1 MIPQTLAT
9 WTIDINH
16 SLVQFKVKHLAIS
29 NVTGTFNT
37 FTGNVQT
44 DNDDFNEARVH
55 FEVAVNSIDTNNT
68 ERDSFL
74 QSPAFFDIDKYPNM
88 IFHGKM
94 YKQQDDYALN
104 GELTIHG
111 ITRPVQLNVEYT
123 GTGKGRFGD
132 TRAGFEVSGKINRKD
147 FDLNFA
153 LLTETGSLVVGE
165 EIKLHFDIQLMNS
178 ESNVI

>member
-1 MIPQTLAT
+1 MTQQATAT
-9 WTIDINH
+9 WNIDTNH

-37 FTGNVQT
+37 FTGNVQA
-44 DNDDFNEARVH
+44 DNDDFHEARVY
-55 FEVAVNSIDTNNT
+55 FEIAVNSIDTNNT
-68 ERDSFL
+68 ERDGFL
-74 QSPAFFDIDKYPNM
+74 QSPAFFDISKYPNI
-88 IFHGKM
+88 IFHGKL
-94 YKQQDDYALN
+94 YQQQQDYLLD

-111 ITRPVQLNVEYT
+111 ITRNVQLNVEYT

-153 LLTETGSLVVGE
+153 LLTETGNLVVGE
-165 EIKLHFDIQLMNS
+165 EIKLHFDIQLINS
-178 ESNVI
+178 GS

>member
-1 MIPQTLAT
+1 MIQQAT
-9 WTIDINH
+9 TTWKIDTNH

-37 FTGNVQT
+37 FEGTIQT
-44 DNDDFNEARVH
+44 NNDHFNEARVH
-55 FEVAVNSIDTNNT
+55 VEIAINSIDTNNT
-68 ERDSFL
+68 ERDGFL
-74 QSPAFFDIDKYPNM
+74 QSPAFFDVDKYPNI
-88 IFHGKM
+88 IFDGKL
-94 YKQQDDYALN
+94 YQQQGDYLLDGA
-104 GELTIHG
+104 LTIHG
-111 ITRPVQLNVEYT
+111 ITRKVQLNVEYT

-165 EIKLHFDIQLMNS
+165 EIKLHFDVQLINAGS
-178 ESNVI
+178 